1 MKGRIRKMLT
11 NSISLLGNGRRRET
25 DALSA
30 EGRLLWSSCSWL
42 QIEMDRGSKDER
54 KHHGAKDAADHSDG
68 QRLQHGGTSPDAE
81 SQRKHAGDG
90 GQRRHSNGAQAAAAG
105 LDHGFFGG
113 EAEVAE
119 AMLGIQEENAVFSHN
134 ADNHDHTHARS
145 DIEGG
150 LGDKQ
155 GQKSAETG

>member
-1 MKGRIRKMLT
+1 MSG
-11 NSISLLGNGRRRET
+11 LGDGRRRET

-42 QIEMDRGSKDER
+42 QIEMDRGSKNER
-54 KHHGAKDAADHSDG
+54 EHHGAKDAADNSDG

-90 GQRRHSNGAQAAAAG
+90 GQGSHGNGSQAAAAG
-105 LDHGFFGG
+105 LDHGFFRG

-119 AMLGIQEENAVFSHN
+119 AMLGIQEENAVLSHD
-134 ADNHDHTHARS
+134 ADNHDHAHARS
-145 DIEGG
+145 DIERG
-150 LGDKQ
+150 LGAKQ
-155 GQKSAETG
+155 GHKYAETG